1 LLVEVPVVLELLP
14 VLLVL
19 PVEDVD
25 VGLVADCPSIGA
37 AINEAIPCM
46 FIFHSLTYA

>member
-1 LLVEVPVVLELLP
+1 VLELLL

-19 PVEDVD
+19 PVEDAER
-25 VGLVADCPSIGA
+25 GLVADCPSNGA
-37 AINEAIPCM
+37 VINEAIPCM

>member
-1 LLVEVPVVLELLP
+1 VLELLP

-19 PVEDVD
+19 PVEDAER
-25 VGLVADCPSIGA
+25 GFVAVSPSIGA
-37 AINEAIPCM
+37 AINELIPCM